1 MLNDQP
7 IDIPQNGYTFKLT
20 VFDQQELLIVVS
32 VRVVKLN
39 FRCILLTLQYMPT
52 FKGRQV

>member
-39 FRCILLTLQYMPT
+39 FRCIFLTLQYMPT